1 MSVARFSWVP
11 NLYNIHFL
19 IENQGSQPD
28 HVNSHP
34 VYIYI
39 YSTTLLYSTILYFI
53 LLNINRYS
61 YIFLVLY
68 YTRVF
73 IYTIYHYNYACASYQ
88 DNIYIYIHISIHY
101 IIYHLYY
108 ISRYGV

>member
-34 VYIYI
+34 VHMCNNYNKTSICTI
-39 YSTTLLYSTILYFI
+39 FNAQPPICTLFAAFESHNL
-53 LLNINRYS
+53 
-61 YIFLVLY
+61 
-68 YTRVF
+68 
-73 IYTIYHYNYACASYQ
+73 AS
-88 DNIYIYIHISIHY
+88 
-101 IIYHLYY
+101 
-108 ISRYGV
+108 V